1 MFTFIRKNEG
11 FKNNLSNNIFERY
24 EVMVQYSNE
33 LKEEI
38 RSAND
43 IVEVISQYVVL
54 KRSGRNYFGL
64 CPFHNEKSPSF
75 SVSPDR
81 QYFHCF
87 GCHKGGD
94 VFNFISEIEKVSF
107 KESVEILAERA
118 RIQLP
123 TLENEG
129 FNEKQ
134 YLKDR
139 MFKINIE
146 TAMFYHERLY
156 KPLAKI
162 AQDYVKQRKMD
173 NATLKAFKVGYSGE
187 YNELYKMLKAKGFK
201 DEEIL
206 ATGLVNKNDRGEY
219 IDRFRKRLM
228 FPIMTVNGKVVA
240 FGGRRLDNNEKM
252 AKYINSNENLIYSKK
267 KHLFALNIARQTNDK
282 RLILVEGYMDAI
294 SLHQRG
300 IHNVVASLGTA
311 LTEEQARLLARYG
324 EQIILSYDSDGAG
337 QEAIL
342 RALEILTK
350 LGCDARVLQM
360 EGAKDPDEFII
371 KYGSGRFNL
380 LVDNAISLVE
390 FRIKMLKEKY
400 NLENATDKVK
410 FLKEITKVLAKVE
423 NKIEREIYI
432 ENVAK
437 QYQISKEA
445 IYAEVNKLT
454 YTSAPTKEVLNR
466 KINSETIKTEDVS
479 DAIIKREKLVL
490 YLLIN
495 NYDEAFEKIKANIL
509 ESDFKVEINKKIFK
523 IITEAN
529 NLNQEKVVSLVSNI
543 EDQEIQ
549 NHISEIMVTD
559 YEITSTE
566 KCIEDI
572 IIIYNKERL
581 NNRKNEI
588 IKQLDNTG
596 NLSKE
601 DIMNLEKELN
611 NIIIELAKKK

>member
-1 MFTFIRKNEG
+1 
-11 FKNNLSNNIFERY
+11 
-24 EVMVQYSNE
+24 MVQYSNE

-94 VFNFISEIEKVSF
+94 VFTFISEIEKVSF

-123 TLENEG
+123 TIENEG
-129 FNEKQ
+129 FNAKQ

-139 MFKINIE
+139 MFKINLE
-146 TAMFYHERLY
+146 AALFYHERLY

-173 NATLKAFKVGYSGE
+173 NATLKAFKIGYSGE
-187 YNELYKMLKAKGFK
+187 YNELYKMLKVKGFK

-206 ATGLVNKNDRGEY
+206 ATGLVNRNDRGEF

-267 KHLFALNIARQTNDK
+267 KHLFALNIAKQTNEK
-282 RLILVEGYMDAI
+282 KLILVEGYMDAI

-311 LTEEQARLLARYG
+311 LTEEQGRLLARYG

-342 RALEILTK
+342 RALEILNK
-350 LGCDARVLQM
+350 LGCDARVIQM
-360 EGAKDPDEFII
+360 EGAKDPDEYII

-390 FRIKMLKEKY
+390 FKIKMLKNKY

-410 FLKEITKVLAKVE
+410 FLKEITKILAKVE
-423 NKIEREIYI
+423 NKIEREIYV
-432 ENVAK
+432 EKVAE

-445 IYAEVNKLT
+445 IYAEVNKLA
-454 YTSAPTKEVLNR
+454 YTSAPTKEILNH
-466 KINSETIKTEDVS
+466 KISSESIKTEEVNET
-479 DAIIKREKLVL
+479 IVKREKMIL

-495 NYDEAFEKIKANIL
+495 NYDESFEKIKSAIS
-509 ESDFKVEINKKIFK
+509 EDDFKVELNKKIFK
-523 IITEAN
+523 TIMEIQDGNKEQILSAI
-529 NLNQEKVVSLVSNI
+529 SNI
-543 EDQEIQ
+543 EDQDIQ
-549 NHISEIMVTD
+549 AHISEIMVTD
-559 YEITSTE
+559 YEITSVE

-581 NNRKNEI
+581 NNRKMDI
-588 IKQLDNTG
+588 IKKLDNAK
-596 NLSKE
+596 NLSAEEIAK
-601 DIMNLEKELN
+601 LEKELN

>member
-1 MFTFIRKNEG
+1 
-11 FKNNLSNNIFERY
+11 
-24 EVMVQYSNE
+24 MVQYSNE

-94 VFNFISEIEKVSF
+94 VFTFISEIEKVSF

-123 TLENEG
+123 TIENEG
-129 FNEKQ
+129 FNAKQ

-139 MFKINIE
+139 MFKINLE
-146 TAMFYHERLY
+146 AALFYHERLY

-173 NATLKAFKVGYSGE
+173 NATLKAFKIGYSGE
-187 YNELYKMLKAKGFK
+187 YNELYKMLKVKGFK

-206 ATGLVNKNDRGEY
+206 ATGLVNKNDRGEF

-267 KHLFALNIARQTNDK
+267 KHLFALNIAKQTNEK
-282 RLILVEGYMDAI
+282 KLILVEGYMDAI

-311 LTEEQARLLARYG
+311 LTEEQGRLLARYG

-342 RALEILTK
+342 RALEILNK
-350 LGCDARVLQM
+350 LGCDARVIQM
-360 EGAKDPDEFII
+360 EGAKDPDEYII

-390 FRIKMLKEKY
+390 FKIKMLKNKY

-410 FLKEITKVLAKVE
+410 FLKEITKILAKVE
-423 NKIEREIYI
+423 NKIEREIYV
-432 ENVAK
+432 EKVAE

-445 IYAEVNKLT
+445 IYAEVNKLA
-454 YTSAPTKEVLNR
+454 YTSAPTKEILNH
-466 KINSETIKTEDVS
+466 KISSESIKTEEVNET
-479 DAIIKREKLVL
+479 IVKREKMIL

-495 NYDEAFEKIKANIL
+495 NYDESFEKIKSVIS
-509 ESDFKVEINKKIFK
+509 EDDFKVELNKKIFK
-523 IITEAN
+523 TIMEIQDGNKEQILSAI
-529 NLNQEKVVSLVSNI
+529 SNI
-543 EDQEIQ
+543 EDQDIQ
-549 NHISEIMVTD
+549 AHISEIMVTD
-559 YEITSTE
+559 YEITSVE

-581 NNRKNEI
+581 NNRKMDI
-588 IKQLDNTG
+588 IKQLDNAK
-596 NLSKE
+596 NLSAEEIAK
-601 DIMNLEKELN
+601 LEKELN